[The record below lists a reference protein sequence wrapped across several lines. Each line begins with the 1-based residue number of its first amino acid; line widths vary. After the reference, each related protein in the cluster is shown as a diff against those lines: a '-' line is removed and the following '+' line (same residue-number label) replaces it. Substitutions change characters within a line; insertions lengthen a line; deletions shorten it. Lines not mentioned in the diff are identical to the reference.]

1 MDAHYIG
8 AIHIHNR
15 EQEALEV
22 QKLLTEYGASI
33 KTRLGLHETEST
45 DSPSG
50 VILLEMTGNQEPCQE
65 LIEKLNA
72 INSVEAKTITFE
84 HE

>member
-15 EQEALEV
+15 EKEALEV
-22 QKLLTEYGASI
+22 QKLLTEYGANI
-33 KTRLGLHETEST
+33 KTRLGLHETDSA

-50 VILLEMTGNQEPCQE
+50 VILLEMTGNHNRCQE
-65 LIEKLNA
+65 LIDKLDA
-72 INSVEAKTITFE
+72 INSVEAKTIIFE
-84 HE
+84 H